1 MNWLARLKRNQISPN
16 TYPTKTTET
25 LFVGFVGDPAGIFE
39 NLRAESV
46 PANDPTAD
54 PDRWCW
60 PNSEAMNSSE
70 INTFMVRVRQFREQG
85 LSESEAEVMA
95 DAMLKRDREGD
106 LCDSPINGLPGAS
119 TPQPAPTLKLRMD
132 SQQPPDT
139 PTSCNGG
146 SKANPFTIEPGA
158 WRPLAQAYLAH
169 HFGCPVCVAAGL
181 GYGLRCGADAALWVA
196 YHDQPRDCGAGGQY
210 P

>member
-1 MNWLARLKRNQISPN
+1 MSWLARLK
-16 TYPTKTTET
+16 KTDAKPAEAFRTPLIET
-25 LFVGFVGDPAGIFE
+25 A
-39 NLRAESV
+39 AAA
-46 PANDPTAD
+46 ANDPTAN

-60 PNSEAMNSSE
+60 PNSDAMNTAE
-70 INTFMVRVRQFREQG
+70 INTFMARVRQFKEQG
-85 LSESEAEVMA
+85 LSESEAEAMA
-95 DAMLKRDREGD
+95 DKLMLADRKGKGD
-106 LCDSPINGLPGAS
+106 TTSTTSPKPEP
-119 TPQPAPTLKLRMD
+119 TRKPAPTHKLWMD

-158 WRPLAQAYLAH
+158 WRPLAQAYHAH